1 MSHLDFSVKALFPN
15 TTNAEE
21 DPKCVAIMRLTKE
34 TFDASPDSSK
44 LGTSQTALIALCC
57 QRYYNTKEKI
67 PIQGANEL
75 LQLYTSFGASKET
88 SKAYITFLLD
98 SRDYDQ
104 WKFI

>member
-15 TTNAEE
+15 TANAEK
-21 DPKCVAIMRLTKE
+21 DPKCIAIMKLTKE

-44 LGTSQTALIALCC
+44 ITTSQSALVALCY

-67 PIQGANEL
+67 PIQGANQL
-75 LQLYTSFGASKET
+75 LQLYTSFGATKET

-98 SRDYDQ
+98 PRDVDQ